1 MSAYMFNFNEYQD
14 LALVEI
20 GRQKCT
26 PLYSFGPFIRNEYI
40 FHYVLSGKGY
50 CSYGHISKSGVSA
63 RHSEAESG
71 PPEFEIKAGEG
82 FLLEPHTKHIYYA
95 DEFEPWQYIWIVFR
109 GLHSEAESG
118 PPEFEIKAGEGFL
131 LEPHTKHIYYA
142 DEFEPWQYIWIVFR
156 GLAVPQYL
164 KDCGLSK
171 DNIIYRPKDY
181 SNQTIQNIKS
191 HLITI
196 LEHPNYEP
204 AFIMGHFS
212 LFFYHL
218 IENSANH
225 NLLLPPPQAK
235 TDTFANYYLTQAT
248 RYINGNYPN
257 IQSLDE
263 IAHFCNVSRSHLGR
277 LFREN
282 LHISLQGY
290 LIQCRLNKTREL
302 LANTALS
309 INEIA
314 VRVGYQNELN
324 LLRAFKKAYGIS
336 PNLWRK
342 QNTL

>member
-109 GLHSEAESG
+109 GL
-118 PPEFEIKAGEGFL
+118 
-131 LEPHTKHIYYA
+131 T
-142 DEFEPWQYIWIVFR
+142 
-156 GLAVPQYL
+156 VPQYL

-225 NLLLPPPQAK
+225 NLLIPPPQEK
-235 TDTFANYYLTQAT
+235 M
-248 RYINGNYPN
+248 IP
-257 IQSLDE
+257 
-263 IAHFCNVSRSHLGR
+263 
-277 LFREN
+277 
-282 LHISLQGY
+282 
-290 LIQCRLNKTREL
+290 
-302 LANTALS
+302 
-309 INEIA
+309 
-314 VRVGYQNELN
+314 
-324 LLRAFKKAYGIS
+324 S
-336 PNLWRK
+336 PI
-342 QNTL
+342 TI

>member
-20 GRQKCT
+20 GRQKCA

-50 CSYGHISKSGVSA
+50 CSYGHIPTFGTSA
-63 RHSEAESG
+63 RNNEAESG
-71 PPEFEIKAGEG
+71 PPEFEVKAGEG
-82 FLLEPHTKHIYYA
+82 FLFEPHTKHIYYA
-95 DEFEPWQYIWIVFR
+95 DEFEPWQYIWVVFR
-109 GLHSEAESG
+109 GL
-118 PPEFEIKAGEGFL
+118 
-131 LEPHTKHIYYA
+131 T
-142 DEFEPWQYIWIVFR
+142 
-156 GLAVPQYL
+156 VPQYL

-181 SNQTIQNIKS
+181 SGQVMQSIKS
-191 HLITI
+191 HLLTI

-204 AFIMGHFS
+204 SFIMGHFS

-225 NLLLPPPQAK
+225 NLLIPPPGK
-235 TDTFANYYLTQAT
+235 NDTLSNYYLTQAI
-248 RYINGNYPN
+248 RYITGNYPN

-302 LANTALS
+302 LANTSLS